1 MLFRLVCVRDQC
13 DQKRSGS
20 GTWWL
25 LDIDA
30 YDVQQEGG
38 VERSGEREVLMV
50 LVGHG
55 DVALRLVQ
63 GLRRELVE
71 CDALDRGVYGWERAL
86 TLENSSEKALGS
98 AITTLVLSSRDG
110 MMVVSI
116 RLQVLATSDSEA
128 RR

>member
-1 MLFRLVCVRDQC
+1 MR
-13 DQKRSGS
+13 
-20 GTWWL
+20 
-25 LDIDA
+25 IDA

-50 LVGHG
+50 LVRHG

-63 GLRRELVE
+63 GLRRELWE
-71 CDALDRGVYGWERAL
+71 CEALDRGVYEQTRAL

-116 RLQVLATSDSEA
+116 KLEVSLTPRLDVEGYLSDDA
-128 RR
+128 VGPGLGLPL